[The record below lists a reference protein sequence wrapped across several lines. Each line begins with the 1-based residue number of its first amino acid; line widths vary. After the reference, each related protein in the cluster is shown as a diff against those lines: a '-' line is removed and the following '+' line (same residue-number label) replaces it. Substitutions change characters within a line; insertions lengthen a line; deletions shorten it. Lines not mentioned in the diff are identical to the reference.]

1 MEKDQGHKRIEDT
14 NKSQG
19 YRELSWICKLLPMLY
34 PKLWLYSKTIKQI
47 KRQEEMEMGQR
58 ISESVWEAQGENNES
73 TSPFVTKKRR
83 KV

>member
-1 MEKDQGHKRIEDT
+1 
-14 NKSQG
+14 
-19 YRELSWICKLLPMLY
+19 
-34 PKLWLYSKTIKQI
+34 
-47 KRQEEMEMGQR
+47 MEMGQR